1 MPAGRPLWRHG
12 ECWNILQ
19 HIADHKAGP
28 VNSNDAMCFWL
39 IARGTLQRNTR
50 NTSSWMR
57 FVYTFN
63 SPYACYS
70 SISFAPVNCLIDQ
83 SHNCVCRWWTHGK
96 IIKAMWWET
105 VIVMLAIETI
115 LTLLHCYIAWVW
127 VGLLYMRI
135 LISITYSHHINHLI
149 YSESS
154 IFVPSP
160 LSLTFIVLIWHY

>member
-12 ECWNILQ
+12 ECWNIPQ

-28 VNSNDAMCFWL
+28 VNSNDAICFWL

-57 FVYTFN
+57 FVYTFICLIP
-63 SPYACYS
+63 PYACYS

-115 LTLLHCYIAWVW
+115 LTLLHCYVAT
-127 VGLLYMRI
+127 LLEFELDCYIWGYLLASHTVII
-135 LISITYSHHINHLI
+135 LTTWFI
-149 YSESS
+149 
-154 IFVPSP
+154 PSL
-160 LSLTFIVLIWHY
+160 LSLFPVLCHLLL